1 MAWRKVRDRFRA
13 AAIDTPE
20 LDARLLAEAAF
31 GCTALALY
39 TQEHA
44 LAPLDGLELLAALAG
59 RRLAGEPV
67 SRILGVRSFW
77 GLDFAVSADTLV
89 PRPETEMLVRAGVE
103 RLGGASAPRILDLGT
118 GTGCIAIA
126 LLREIADARAVA
138 VDLSQGAIDTAGE
151 NAARHG
157 VADRLDLRVGS
168 WFDPIEA
175 GERFDLIVSNPPYIA
190 ESESSDLSV
199 EVRDH
204 DPHLALFGG
213 PDGLSPYRLI
223 ADGLAARLRPGGTC
237 LLEIGHAQGR
247 DVVDI
252 LEGAGLWQVGV
263 AQDLER
269 RDRMVFVHT
278 L

>member
-1 MAWRKVRDRFRA
+1 MRDRFRA
-13 AAIDTPE
+13 EAIDTPE

-44 LAPLDGLELLAALAG
+44 SAPRDALERLAVLAG
-59 RRLAGEPV
+59 RRLDGEPV
-67 SRILGVRSFW
+67 NRILGVKAFW
-77 GLDFAVSADTLV
+77 GLDFVLSAETLV
-89 PRPETEMLVRAGVE
+89 PRPDTEMLVRAGVE
-103 RLGGASAPRILDLGT
+103 RLAGVSAPHLLDLGT
-118 GTGCIAIA
+118 GTGCIAIS

-168 WFDPIEA
+168 WFDPLRV
-175 GERFDLIVSNPPYIA
+175 GERFDLVVSNPPYIA
-190 ESESSDLSV
+190 ESESADLSV

-213 PDGLSPYRLI
+213 PDGLAPYRVI
-223 ADGLAARLRPGGTC
+223 AAGLAGWLKPGGTC

-247 DVVDI
+247 DVVAI
-252 LEGAGLWQVGV
+252 LEQAGFWQIGV
-263 AQDLER
+263 AQDLEG

-278 L
+278 A